1 MQGVI
6 DYKAMYQE
14 VYEYHK
20 KYIVIQNTE
29 DYWDQMTKES
39 CEIAF
44 RYNNHPFIV
53 ALLVAV
59 VEDITRRYQ
68 AIEHIAA

>member
-29 DYWDQMTKES
+29 EYWDKMTRES

-53 ALLVAV
+53 AMLVAV
-59 VEDITRRYQ
+59 VEDIYHRYQ
-68 AIEHIAA
+68 EISNKAA